1 MTEDA
6 ARAPDTQDA
15 EASAQPGAERDQ
27 TPVGAPDSD
36 SAPSGD
42 LGPSSAAIQE
52 ALPPVA
58 ASEPTRRDV
67 LAKAAC
73 ALGACAFAGAGGVVG
88 AAVVG
93 TPLQGG
99 EGKTWWCPVGPAEEF
114 PQGPRKLPVRAP
126 GRDAWRR
133 FADRSLGRVVV
144 VKEGDEVRAF
154 SAACPHNGCD
164 VSIAE
169 GGVEL
174 LCPCHHSRF
183 ALDGERIEG
192 QSPRGLDPLVTRV
205 REGQLEVEWQRFALG
220 IPERKPV

>member
-6 ARAPDTQDA
+6 AAPDPPHS
-15 EASAQPGAERDQ
+15 E
-27 TPVGAPDSD
+27 SD
-36 SAPSGD
+36 SAPAA
-42 LGPSSAAIQE
+42 GPEVLDPATAGAPAPAA
-52 ALPPVA
+52 APLDPAGVGSPLPGQDA
-58 ASEPTRRDV
+58 TEPTRRDL

-99 EGKTWWCPVGPAEEF
+99 ESRTWWCPLGAVEDF

-144 VKEGDEVRAF
+144 VKEGEALRAY

-164 VSIAE
+164 VSVAE
-169 GGVEL
+169 DGAEL

-192 QSPRGLDPLVTRV
+192 QSPRGLDPLETRV
-205 REGQLEVEWQRFALG
+205 REGQLEVEWKRFAFG
-220 IPERKPV
+220 TPERKPV